1 MSAEA
6 DGLDRDAVDRD
17 VLERAV
23 TWVNGR
29 MRSHA
34 GEITVVDVSDDGAVE
49 VRFGG
54 MCCGCPYKAVTFEG
68 TVRPALAAV
77 PGVRVVRAAGTR
89 ISDEAA
95 ARLARYAGGDSI
107 SHFSYDRHRSA
118 SQGGR
123 AEEER

>member
-1 MSAEA
+1 M
-6 DGLDRDAVDRD
+6 AVDRD
-17 VLERAV
+17 ELDRAV

-34 GEITVVDVSDDGAVE
+34 GEIAVVDVDDDGAVE

-77 PGVRVVRAAGTR
+77 EGVREVRAAGTR

-95 ARLARYAGGDSI
+95 ARLAHYLGGDAPRGDSI
-107 SHFSYDRHRSA
+107 SHIGYDRHESA